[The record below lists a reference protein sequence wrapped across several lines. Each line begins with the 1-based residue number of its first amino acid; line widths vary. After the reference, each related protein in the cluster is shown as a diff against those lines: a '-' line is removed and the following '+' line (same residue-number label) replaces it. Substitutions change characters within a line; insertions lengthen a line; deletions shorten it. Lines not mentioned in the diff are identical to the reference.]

1 MSNSLWFTSSTGIV
15 EIEFRDVDQV
25 YAMYHSGD
33 CEDSVKEELPYF
45 TEQLEKITE
54 ENKIAVLLET
64 GWDEDELSDL
74 STEDINIKLL
84 WVAAGDLYDSDMVQ
98 NENGIDN

>member
-1 MSNSLWFTSSTGIV
+1 MSNSLWFISSTGIV
-15 EIEFRDVDQV
+15 EIEFRDVEQV
-25 YAMYHSGD
+25 NAMYHSGD

-64 GWDEDELSDL
+64 GCWDENELSNL

-84 WVAAGDLYDSDMVQ
+84 WIAAGDIFDLL
-98 NENGIDN
+98 